1 MNITHTSGKAWLR
14 AELEYIKTAA
24 SVEEVI
30 KRGGPL
36 VLAAIG
42 NGELLAVQRA
52 MKKRVGELGM
62 WVAPV

>member
-1 MNITHTSGKAWLR
+1 MNITHTSGKAWFR
-14 AELEYIKTAA
+14 AEVERIATAA

-42 NGELLAVQRA
+42 NDELLAVQRA
-52 MKKRVGELGM
+52 MKKRVRELGM